1 MDATV
6 LWILL
11 GAALGGFVQGLAG
24 FAFGLVALGVWA
36 WVVPPQLAG
45 PMVVFGSLLGQLL
58 SVVSVRHA
66 LEARRALP
74 FIVGGTLGVPL
85 GVLLLRYIDPT
96 LFRLAVGVVLAVY
109 CSVLLFARNFPR
121 VEGGG
126 RLADGGAGFVGGLMG
141 GIAGLTG
148 PAPTLW
154 CTLRGWGKDVQ
165 RAVFQ
170 TFNIAMHSL
179 TLTGYAVSGLVTS
192 ETLGMFALV
201 APALLVPTYI
211 GTQLYKRFSDSMF
224 RRLLLLLLSGSGVVL
239 MVSALADLASG

>member
-1 MDATV
+1 MDATI
-6 LWILL
+6 LWILA

-45 PMVVFGSLLGQLL
+45 PMVVFGSLLGQVL
-58 SVVSVRHA
+58 SVFSVRHA

-74 FIVGGTLGVPL
+74 FVLGGVMGVPL
-85 GVLLLRYIDPT
+85 GVLLLSYIDPT
-96 LFRLAVGVVLAVY
+96 LFRLAVGLVLAGY

-121 VEGGG
+121 IDGGG
-126 RLADGGAGFVGGLMG
+126 RVADGGAGFIGGVMG

-154 CTLRGWGKDVQ
+154 CTLRGWAKDVQ

-179 TLTGYAVSGLVTS
+179 TLTGYAVSGLLTG
-192 ETLGMFALV
+192 ETLNMFLLI
-201 APALLVPTYI
+201 APALLLPTYI
-211 GTQLYKRFSDSMF
+211 GTRLYKRFSDVMF
-224 RRLLLLLLSGSGVVL
+224 RRMLLILLSSSGIVL
-239 MVSALADLASG
+239 VVSATAELAG